1 MEKPFS
7 LKVQELE
14 QKIIDDINSSQMPAY
29 VLKTILK
36 DIYMQIETS
45 ESEEIKEY
53 YDSKK
58 EKESDN

>member
-14 QKIIDDINSSQMPAY
+14 QKLIEDINNSQMPAY

-58 EKESDN
+58 EKESDE

>member
-14 QKIIDDINSSQMPAY
+14 QKLINDINSSQMPAY

-53 YDSKK
+53 YDSEK
-58 EKESDN
+58 EKESDE

>member
-14 QKIIDDINSSQMPAY
+14 QKLIDDINSSQMPAY

-53 YDSKK
+53 YDSEK
-58 EKESDN
+58 EKESDE